1 MSGESA
7 SLMQVYVELRAEDPE
22 ATSALAVA
30 RARLEAGRGLRSL
43 RRVRVFEL
51 YGALPDRSQVDDL
64 LAPSGSIGPS
74 EGRSSH
80 CPPERGD
87 GAEGAPISDRL
98 GQVLAGIAGSQPDP
112 YTAFAPRSLTARA
125 VQRPGR
131 WEIGGPGA
139 VSRCAPMGTSGLK
152 DLEEDLQTQQSPSTP
167 DHRRPPNLAAVC
179 GGLGI
184 YANTNCPERGASRT
198 AGVGPG

>member
-64 LAPSGSIGPS
+64 LHRSTRFYNPAKERCTLRTQAGEAAPF
-74 EGRSSH
+74 H
-80 CPPERGD
+80 PEEALVLVLDRG
-87 GAEGAPISDRL
+87 
-98 GQVLAGIAGSQPDP
+98 
-112 YTAFAPRSLTARA
+112 
-125 VQRPGR
+125 
-131 WEIGGPGA
+131 
-139 VSRCAPMGTSGLK
+139 
-152 DLEEDLQTQQSPSTP
+152 LE
-167 DHRRPPNLAAVC
+167 RRPAAERWWRHETGAKVEVREATAWALAFEPGEDAAVRSASLAVTTDRAH
-179 GGLGI
+179 GLLSNPHFQDWRAGQGVSPPWPWL
-184 YANTNCPERGASRT
+184 TKPRRT
-198 AGVGPG
+198 AKEKTP